1 MYIYKNLNIYIK
13 IQKKEVGPAKIKII
27 FLFK

>member
-13 IQKKEVGPAKIKII
+13 IQKKDEGPAKIKII
-27 FLFK
+27 FFF